1 MGSDGVGRRLW
12 VDGASLVVGVPE
24 VPLVLGVHVFIRVI
38 VFLRSQFRDPKV
50 LHILRIFRVFFVCYI
65 F

>member
-38 VFLRSQFRDPKV
+38 VFLRF
-50 LHILRIFRVFFVCYI
+50 
-65 F
+65 